1 MKKQEWRQPFS
12 QFVVC
17 LFPWITRNFQWFL
30 QKQRTNNFVHT
41 SYKLIFRIMLFT
53 DENIFFHD
61 SLPQGFINNT
71 ILGNNAYDAF
81 PPVATPFIVSLRYF
95 ENSNTRFSPRT
106 WTAKNR
112 AIISNHCYLIQEWL
126 GIIWDEIDISYIWLK
141 TLR

>member
-1 MKKQEWRQPFS
+1 MF
-12 QFVVC
+12 
-17 LFPWITRNFQWFL
+17 
-30 QKQRTNNFVHT
+30 
-41 SYKLIFRIMLFT
+41 FT